1 MKTISRIEKYN
12 ASPEEVF
19 RHIDDLGVTGMH
31 MTKSSIMMMGS
42 KLHLNF
48 LTENKTGLGSR
59 YRWSGS
65 MMGLDMNFTVAVTK
79 WVDGKEKTWET
90 VGQTK
95 MIIYSWYRMNLVVRT
110 MESLTEAELSIS
122 YEKPCGF
129 INKVLSFLFADWYCR
144 WCLRQMLG
152 DAKEAVEESVTASLG
167 ARLAP

>member
-1 MKTISRIEKYN
+1 MKTLSRIEKYN
-12 ASPEEVF
+12 ASPAQVF
-19 RHIDDLGVTGMH
+19 RYIDDLGVTGMH
-31 MTKSSIMMMGS
+31 MTESSMMMMGS

-59 YRWSGS
+59 YRWTGS
-65 MMGLDMNFTVAVTK
+65 MMGLKMDFTVAVTK
-79 WVDGKEKTWET
+79 WIDGKEKTWET

-110 MESLTEAELSIS
+110 IESLTEAELSIS
-122 YEKPCGF
+122 YEKPHGF

-152 DAKEAVEESVTASLG
+152 DAKEAVEENIKASLG
-167 ARLAP
+167 ARLVS